1 MAVINSVAVGAAKG
15 KVGNIVYSRSAGRTI
30 AREYQPSVKNP
41 NTPEQQAQRT
51 RMSAIV
57 GLWNVFSA
65 PMAKAFKGRKRTTS
79 TYNAFVSANVA
90 KMPNAGDTDVATVL
104 AGKPAIEI
112 TFGSLG
118 NVITTRESAAVVK
131 ADFSTCKNRL
141 TVGDKLVVFSGNM
154 AGEEVLITEQALT
167 QEDITAGTVE
177 INHDTE
183 IEGFACVYAYT
194 AKGNKSSNG
203 KLLYW

>member
-30 AREYQPSVKNP
+30 ARKYQPSVKNP

-65 PMAKAFKGRKRTTS
+65 PMAKAFRGRKRTTS
-79 TYNAFVSANVA
+79 AYNAFVSANVA
-90 KMPNAGDTDVATVL
+90 KMPDTGDTDAAAVL
-104 AGKPAIEI
+104 AGKPEIEI
-112 TFGSLG
+112 TFGALG
-118 NVITTRESAAVVK
+118 NVVTTRQSDFVVD
-131 ADFSTCKNRL
+131 ANISSCKNRL

-154 AGEEVLITEQALT
+154 AGEEVLITEQTLT
-167 QEDITAGTVE
+167 QDDITAGTVS
-177 INHDTE
+177 INHVTE
-183 IEGFACVYAYT
+183 AEGFVCVYAYT

-203 KLLYW
+203 RLLYW